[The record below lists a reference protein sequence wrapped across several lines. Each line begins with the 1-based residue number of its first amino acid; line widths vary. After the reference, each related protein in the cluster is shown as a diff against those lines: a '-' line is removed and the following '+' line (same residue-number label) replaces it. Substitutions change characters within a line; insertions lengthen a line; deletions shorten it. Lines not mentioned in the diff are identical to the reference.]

1 VIGPVPTRP
10 WLRILAAAA
19 AAVVVVAAG
28 PASARRHDPEKLPET
43 RIRDLHYGDVLFYF
57 FQDDDFEAITRLT
70 AYQHWNYIPHHEAE
84 GQLLLGGLYLSLGMH
99 NEAGERFKTLLTD
112 DVPTGVRNRA
122 WFYLAQIWYA
132 RGYLDQSADA
142 LRKINGKMSP
152 ELEAQRE
159 HLFANVLMH
168 QGKFDEAIRL
178 LATAR
183 GNSIWTAYARFNL
196 GVALVRKDRLS
207 DADPFLTGVG
217 TMSVVTPEMIA
228 LKDRANLALGF
239 AYLQKKNPQQA
250 RPALERVRLS
260 GPYSNKALLAL
271 GWADAQLGDYKAALA
286 PWTEL
291 RNRNLLDAAV
301 QESYL
306 AVPYAYGQLS
316 ANAQSAEFYE
326 TAVEQFSAEDTQ
338 LDDAIGR
345 IRDGKMLDDALSS
358 DKDGHYGWFW
368 QLKDVPEAPESRYLY
383 TLLAG
388 HDFQEGLKNY
398 RDLTFMGKTL
408 DRWGDNMEAFGD
420 MIDTRER
427 AYTLRTPKV
436 DALLASGAVDKLAQ
450 RRTDLETRVNTIEKD
465 QDVAALGSD
474 EEREQWAKIQGLEAA
489 LAGAPDTPENAEL
502 RDRVKLVKGVLYFR
516 LNDSFKARMWQQRR
530 SIKDLDLALHEAQ
543 GRWIRVDHARKSVP
557 NNNGEFAARV
567 ADLKARI
574 EALQG
579 RLADVQKKQTDY
591 LAQLAIHEL
600 DEQKDRLAAYQVQAR
615 FALASMYDRAA
626 NEDQTHKKEPGA
638 AVPKS
643 AQPDDDTPA
652 STPPSDKAPAPDAA
666 PPSTPPE
673 AKPPSGTAPP
683 DAGTSGSPKP

>member
-1 VIGPVPTRP
+1 MRGPALTRP
-10 WLRILAAAA
+10 RLKHLLAVVAAA
-19 AAVVVVAAG
+19 VVVAAG

-99 NEAGERFKTLLTD
+99 NEAGERFQALLTD

-132 RGYLDQSADA
+132 RGYLDKSADA

-196 GVALVRKDRLS
+196 GVALVRKDRLA

-217 TMSVVTPEMIA
+217 TASVVTPEMIA

-239 AYLQKKNPQQA
+239 AYLQKKNPQKA
-250 RPALERVRLS
+250 RLPLERVRLN
-260 GPYSNKALLAL
+260 GPYSNKALLAI

-326 TAVEQFSAEDTQ
+326 TAVEQFSAEDTR

-427 AYTLRTPKV
+427 AYVERTPKV

-465 QDVAALGSD
+465 QDAAALGSD
-474 EEREQWAKIQGLEAA
+474 EERAQWAKIQGMEAA

-502 RDRVKLVKGVLYFR
+502 RERVKLVKGVLYFR

-543 GRWIRVDHARKSVP
+543 SRWIRVDHARKSVP

-579 RLADVQKKQTDY
+579 RLAETQKKQTVY
-591 LAQLAIHEL
+591 LAQLAIQQL

-643 AQPDDDTPA
+643 SQPDADTPA
-652 STPPSDKAPAPDAA
+652 APPSDKTPAPDAA
-666 PPSTPPE
+666 PP
-673 AKPPSGTAPP
+673 AAPPSGTAPP

>member
-10 WLRILAAAA
+10 WLRALAVAAA
-19 AAVVVVAAG
+19 AAVVVVAGG

-99 NEAGERFKTLLTD
+99 NEAGERFQTLLTD

-132 RGYLDQSADA
+132 RGYLDKSADA

-239 AYLQKKNPQQA
+239 AYLQKKNPQKA
-250 RPALERVRLS
+250 RIALERVRLN
-260 GPYSNKALLAL
+260 GPYSNKALLAI

-326 TAVEQFSAEDTQ
+326 TAVEQFSAEDTR

-358 DKDGHYGWFW
+358 DRDGHYGWFW

-427 AYTLRTPKV
+427 AYAERTPKV

-465 QDVAALGSD
+465 QDAAALGSD
-474 EEREQWAKIQGLEAA
+474 EERAQWAKIQGMEAA
-489 LAGAPDTPENAEL
+489 LVGAPDTPENAEL
-502 RDRVKLVKGVLYFR
+502 RERVKLVKGVLYFR

-543 GRWIRVDHARKSVP
+543 SRWIRVDHARKSVP

-579 RLADVQKKQTDY
+579 RLAETQKKQTVY

-652 STPPSDKAPAPDAA
+652 GAPPSDKTPVPDAA
-666 PPSTPPE
+666 
-673 AKPPSGTAPP
+673 PPSGTAPP
-683 DAGTSGSPKP
+683 DAGASGSPKP